1 MSDDLIWLG
10 VAELGSAY
18 RAGTV
23 SPVDV
28 TRACLARVARLDHQL
43 DSFLKVTA
51 ERAMADALR
60 AERELRSGHDRGPMH
75 GVPYCLKDIV
85 ETAGIRTTGQSRSL
99 ANHIPTEDAFI
110 EARLREG
117 GGVLMGKT
125 TTWEFAHG
133 GPSWDVIAPPARNPW
148 NTDRHPAGS
157 SSGTGAAVAAGFA
170 ACGIGTD
177 TGGSI
182 RLPAAVCGIAGMKAT
197 YGRVSRRGV
206 LPNSFSHDHAGP
218 MARTSRDAA
227 AMLTVIAGHD
237 PRDPGSAARPSLD
250 YAAAL
255 SGDCRGLTIGV
266 PCRWLEEEAPL
277 APEVRA
283 AFDASLAVMVDL
295 GATLRD
301 IELPSLDAYS
311 DCKKTISMAEL
322 FAIHQRTLRETPE
335 LLGESLRWRIQCGA
349 LIRAEDVIQAM
360 RMRAHLTAAMQAAFR
375 DVDLIA
381 TPTTGPAGKLEPTPH
396 DWLFTHKSLTTPF
409 NSAGNPALSVL
420 SGFDADGMPLS
431 LQLAGRLF
439 GEATCFR
446 AGDAYERAAGWGVRR
461 PQLHPQTTVATA

>member
-1 MSDDLIWLG
+1 MSDDLVWLG
-10 VAELGSAY
+10 VAELASAY

-28 TRACLARVARLDHQL
+28 TRACLARMARLDHRL
-43 DSFLKVTA
+43 DSFVTVTA

-60 AERELRSGHDRGPMH
+60 AEKELMRGHDRGPMH

-85 ETAGIRTTGQSRSL
+85 ETSGIRTTGQSRSL
-99 ANHIPTEDAFI
+99 ADHVPAADAFL
-110 EARLREG
+110 ESRLRDG
-117 GGVLMGKT
+117 GGVLLGKT

-133 GPSWDVIAPPARNPW
+133 GPSWDVVGPPARNPW

-157 SSGTGAAVAAGFA
+157 SSGTGAAIAAGFA

-182 RLPAAVCGIAGMKAT
+182 RLPAAVCGIAGIKPT

-227 AMLTVIAGHD
+227 LMLEAIAGHD
-237 PRDPGSAARPSLD
+237 PGDIGSAEQPVPDFAS
-250 YAAAL
+250 AL
-255 SGDCRGLTIGV
+255 TGDCRGLVVGV
-266 PCRWLEEEAPL
+266 PRRWLEEEAPFSD
-277 APEVRA
+277 EVRA
-283 AFDASLAVMVDL
+283 AFDASLEVLVSL
-295 GATLRD
+295 GAKLRD
-301 IELPSLDAYS
+301 VELPPLEAYS
-311 DCKKTISMAEL
+311 DAKMTIAMAEL
-322 FAIHQRTLRETPE
+322 FAIHQRTLRDTPE

-360 RMRAHLTAAMQAAFR
+360 RMRTQLAAATQAVLR

-396 DWLFTHKSLTTPF
+396 EWLFTHKSYTTPF
-409 NSAGNPALSVL
+409 NTTGNPALTVL
-420 SGFDADGMPLS
+420 NGFDPDGMPLS

-439 GEATCFR
+439 DEATCLR
-446 AGDAYERAAGWGVRR
+446 AGDAYERAAGWNARR
-461 PQLHPQTTVATA
+461 PLLEERSATTA